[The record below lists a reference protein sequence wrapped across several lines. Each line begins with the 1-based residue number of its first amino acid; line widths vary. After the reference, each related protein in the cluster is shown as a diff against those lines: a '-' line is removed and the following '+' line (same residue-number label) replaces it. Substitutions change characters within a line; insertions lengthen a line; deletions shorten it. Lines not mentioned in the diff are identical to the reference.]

1 MGFFSSFKKSSKLAK
16 LSKIL
21 GKEFSL
27 DDAKERLRNLHS
39 GENEKDAALEQLL
52 DICEN
57 DKTLKDVMILNNAS
71 RSDLKELYQKL
82 YLNGSG
88 LWAKGHFICA
98 SALVFGTTLDFCL
111 RESKKNTN
119 PREIL
124 HTLYDYFEQGKLGSV
139 D

>member
-98 SALVFGTTLDFCL
+98 SALVF
-111 RESKKNTN
+111 
-119 PREIL
+119 
-124 HTLYDYFEQGKLGSV
+124 EQH
-139 D
+139 